1 MKILLL
7 LSFLIFGNLFADVIS
22 CGDAF
27 ALKDGSEAKYE
38 LHKVAQQRAQ
48 RTAEDFMGKKMTN
61 PFPQMLFPNKK
72 GDPKDMI
79 QTIEV
84 FWCEN
89 AKTPLHQAY
98 YSFYMNNKT
107 CWE

>member
-7 LSFLIFGNLFADVIS
+7 ISFLIFGNLFADVIS
-22 CGDAF
+22 CGDVF

-38 LHKVAQQRAQ
+38 LHKSAQQRAQ
-48 RTAEDFMGKKMTN
+48 KTAEDFMGKKMTK
-61 PFPQMLFPNKK
+61 PFVSVFPTKK
-72 GDPKDMI
+72 DELKDMI

-84 FWCEN
+84 FWCES